1 MSSKKANWRD
11 QAACASR
18 DSELFFPI
26 GSSGPALN
34 QIEQA
39 RQVCGGCPVHTP
51 CLEWALQA
59 GVEYGVWGGLSEEE
73 RRPLRRTR
81 QSLNR

>member
-1 MSSKKANWRD
+1 M
-11 QAACASR
+11 
-18 DSELFFPI
+18 FFPI
-26 GSSGPALN
+26 GSSGAALN
-34 QIEQA
+34 QVEQA
-39 RQVCGGCPVHTP
+39 RQVCRSCPVSTA

-81 QSLNR
+81 QSLSR